1 MNVKQI
7 ATILQTIIDEVIG
20 GTGDVGLVQEDLSN
34 IVDVGRQ
41 ILDNTST
48 DNYVRMLINRI
59 GRTEFVNRTLAS
71 TAPTITRDS
80 WEYGSILQ
88 KVRCSLPSVNNN
100 PTWQLVRGQ
109 SVDPFIYN
117 PPEVTAKYFNSKT
130 TFEIDVSFTEIQ
142 AKESLTSASEMVR
155 FVAMIEN
162 RIRTCLTLSRDNL
175 IMRTIVN
182 LIAEK
187 IASNQTV
194 INLLSEYNDS
204 FGTSLT
210 AAKAIKDP
218 DFLRFAS
225 ATIKLY
231 SDRLKT
237 ASILYNNEGVV
248 TFTPKEYQHL
258 VLLSEFATGLE
269 VYLYS
274 DTYHE
279 ELLKLGAF
287 DTVAFWQGT
296 GDTAAPNFTTASS
309 IKAIIAS
316 DGETEVDTN
325 GVIGVLFDRDACA
338 VCNDNPRVT
347 SIYNPRGEYTNY
359 FYKTDCSYINDLA
372 ENVVVFVV
380 TDPTSQS
387 NS

>member
-1 MNVKQI
+1 MTVKQI
-7 ATILQTIIDEVIG
+7 ATILQTITDEVV
-20 GTGDVGLVQEDLSN
+20 GDSVVVQEDLSN

-41 ILDNTST
+41 ILDNTSV
-48 DNYVRMLINRI
+48 DNYVKALVNRI
-59 GRTEFVNRTLAS
+59 GRTEFVDRVLAS

-88 KVRCSLPSVNNN
+88 KVRCELPDATTN
-100 PTWQLVRGQ
+100 PTWQLVKGQ

-130 TFEIDVSFTEIQ
+130 TFEIDISFTEIQ
-142 AKESLTSASEMVR
+142 VKESLKSATDFMR
-155 FVAMIEN
+155 FIAMIEN
-162 RIRTCLTLSRDNL
+162 RIRTKLTLSRDNL
-175 IMRTIVN
+175 IMRAIVN
-182 LIAEK
+182 MIAEK
-187 IASNQTV
+187 IASGQSV
-194 INLLSEYNDS
+194 INLLSAYNTT
-204 FGTSLT
+204 FATSLT
-210 AAKAIKDP
+210 ADKAIKNP

-237 ASILYNNEGVV
+237 ASVLYNSDGYV

-296 GDTAAPNFTTASS
+296 GNSSAPNFVAASS
-309 IKAIIAS
+309 INAIIAS
-316 DGETEVDTN
+316 DGVTTVNTN
-325 GVIGVLFDRDACA
+325 GVVGVLFDRDACA

-359 FYKTDCSYINDLA
+359 FYKEDCSYINDLA

-380 TDPTSQS
+380 TDVSDEDGTS
-387 NS
+387 

>member
-7 ATILQTIIDEVIG
+7 ATILQSITDEVIG
-20 GTGDVGLVQEDLSN
+20 ESVVVQEDLSN

-41 ILDNTST
+41 ILDNTSV
-48 DNYVRMLINRI
+48 DNYVKALVNRI
-59 GRTEFVNRTLAS
+59 GRTEFVDRVLAS

-88 KVRCSLPSVNNN
+88 KVRCELPDATTN
-100 PTWQLVRGQ
+100 PTWQLVKGQ

-130 TFEIDVSFTEIQ
+130 TFEIDISFTEVQ
-142 AKESLTSASEMVR
+142 VKESLKSATEFMR
-155 FVAMIEN
+155 FIAMIEN
-162 RIRTCLTLSRDNL
+162 RIRTKLTLCRDNL
-175 IMRTIVN
+175 IMRAIVN
-182 LIAEK
+182 MIAEK
-187 IASNQTV
+187 IASGQSV
-194 INLLSEYNDS
+194 INLLTEYNNV
-204 FGTSLT
+204 FKTTLK
-210 AAKAIKDP
+210 AAKAVKDP

-237 ASILYNNEGVV
+237 ASTLYNNDGYV

-296 GDTAAPNFTTASS
+296 GTSAAPNFTAASS

-316 DGETEVDTN
+316 DGTTTVDTN
-325 GVIGVLFDRDACA
+325 GIVGVLFDRDACA

-359 FYKTDCSYINDLA
+359 FYKEDCSYINDLA

-380 TDPTSQS
+380 SDPTSP
-387 NS
+387 

>member
-1 MNVKQI
+1 MTVKQI
-7 ATILQTIIDEVIG
+7 ATILQTITDEV
-20 GTGDVGLVQEDLSN
+20 VGESVVVQEDLSN
-34 IVDVGRQ
+34 IVDVGQQ
-41 ILDNTST
+41 ILSNTSV
-48 DNYVRMLINRI
+48 DNYVKALVNRI
-59 GRTEFVNRTLAS
+59 GRTEFVDRVLAS

-88 KVRCSLPSVNNN
+88 KVRCELPDATTN
-100 PTWQLVRGQ
+100 PTWQLVKGQ
-109 SVDPFIYN
+109 SVDPFVYN
-117 PPEVTAKYFNSKT
+117 PPEVTAKYFNSRT
-130 TFEIDVSFTEIQ
+130 TFEIDISFTEIQ
-142 AKESLTSASEMVR
+142 VKESLKSATDFMR
-155 FVAMIEN
+155 FIAMIEN
-162 RIRTCLTLSRDNL
+162 RIRTKLTLCRDNL
-175 IMRTIVN
+175 IMRAIVN
-182 LIAEK
+182 MIAEK
-187 IASNQTV
+187 ISSDQSV
-194 INLLSEYNDS
+194 INLLTEYNRA
-204 FGTSLT
+204 FGTTLT
-210 AAKAIKDP
+210 AVKAIKDP

-237 ASILYNNEGVV
+237 ASTLYNSDGYV

-296 GDTAAPNFTTASS
+296 GNSDAPNFTAASS
-309 IKAIIAS
+309 INAIIAS
-316 DGETEVDTN
+316 DGTTTVNTS

-359 FYKTDCSYINDLA
+359 FYKEDCSYLNDLS

-380 TDPTSQS
+380 TDP
-387 NS
+387 

>member
-1 MNVKQI
+1 MTVKQI
-7 ATILQTIIDEVIG
+7 ATILQTITDEV
-20 GTGDVGLVQEDLSN
+20 VGESVVVQEDLSN
-34 IVDVGRQ
+34 IVDVGQQ
-41 ILDNTST
+41 ILSNTT
-48 DNYVRMLINRI
+48 VDNYVKALVNRI
-59 GRTEFVNRTLAS
+59 GRTEFVDRVLAS

-88 KVRCSLPSVNNN
+88 KVRCELPDATTN
-100 PTWQLVRGQ
+100 PTWQLVKGQ

-130 TFEIDVSFTEIQ
+130 TFEIDISFTEVQ
-142 AKESLTSASEMVR
+142 VKESLKSATEFMR
-155 FVAMIEN
+155 FIAMIEN
-162 RIRTCLTLSRDNL
+162 RIRTKLTLCRDNL
-175 IMRTIVN
+175 IMRAIVN
-182 LIAEK
+182 MIAEK
-187 IASNQTV
+187 IASEQSV
-194 INLLSEYNDS
+194 VNLLTEYNYV
-204 FGTSLT
+204 FKTTLK
-210 AAKAIKDP
+210 AAKAVKDP

-237 ASILYNNEGVV
+237 ASTLYNNDGYV

-296 GDTAAPNFTTASS
+296 GDSAAPNYTAAST
-309 IKAIIAS
+309 INAIIAS
-316 DGETEVDTN
+316 DGTTAVNTS
-325 GVIGVLFDRDACA
+325 GVVGVLFDRDACA

-359 FYKTDCSYINDLA
+359 FYKEDCSYINDLA
-372 ENVVVFVV
+372 ENVIVFIVK
-380 TDPTSQS
+380 DPVQP
-387 NS
+387 

>member
-1 MNVKQI
+1 MTVKQI
-7 ATILQTIIDEVIG
+7 ATILQTITDEV
-20 GTGDVGLVQEDLSN
+20 VGESVVVQEDLSN
-34 IVDVGRQ
+34 IVDVGQQ
-41 ILDNTST
+41 ILSNTSV
-48 DNYVRMLINRI
+48 DNYVKALVNRI
-59 GRTEFVNRTLAS
+59 GRTEFVDRVLAS

-88 KVRCSLPSVNNN
+88 KVRCELPDASTN
-100 PTWQLVRGQ
+100 PTWQLVKGQ

-130 TFEIDVSFTEIQ
+130 TFEIDISFTEVQ
-142 AKESLTSASEMVR
+142 VKESLKSATEFMR

-162 RIRTCLTLSRDNL
+162 RIRTKLTLCRDNL
-175 IMRTIVN
+175 IMRAIVN
-182 LIAEK
+182 MIAEK
-187 IASNQTV
+187 IASGQTV
-194 INLLSEYNDS
+194 INLLTEYNNV
-204 FGTSLT
+204 FKTTLK

-237 ASILYNNEGVV
+237 ASTLYNNDGYV

-296 GDTAAPNFTTASS
+296 GDSAAPNFAAASS
-309 IKAIIAS
+309 INAIIAS
-316 DGETEVDTN
+316 DGETAVNTS
-325 GVIGVLFDRDACA
+325 GVVGVLFDRDACA

-359 FYKTDCSYINDLA
+359 FYKEDCSYINDLA

-380 TDPTSQS
+380 TDPVTP
-387 NS
+387 

>member
-1 MNVKQI
+1 MTVKQI
-7 ATILQTIIDEVIG
+7 ATILQTITDEVV
-20 GTGDVGLVQEDLSN
+20 GDSVVVQEDLSN

-41 ILDNTST
+41 ILVNTSV
-48 DNYVRMLINRI
+48 DNYVKALVNRI
-59 GRTEFVNRTLAS
+59 GRTQFVDRVLAS
-71 TAPTITRDS
+71 TAPAITRDS
-80 WEYGSILQ
+80 WEYGSVLQ
-88 KVRCSLPSVNNN
+88 KVRCELPDTTNN
-100 PTWQLVRGQ
+100 PTWTLTKGQ

-117 PPEVTAKYFNSKT
+117 PPSVSAKYFNSKT
-130 TFEIDVSFTEIQ
+130 TFEIDISFKEQ
-142 AKESLTSASEMVR
+142 QVKESLTSAAELSR
-155 FVAMIEN
+155 FIAMIEN
-162 RIRTCLTLSRDNL
+162 RIRTKLTLCRDNL
-175 IMRTIVN
+175 IMRTVVN

-187 IASNQTV
+187 IAANQSV
-194 INLLSEYNDS
+194 INLLTEYNHS

-210 AAKAIKDP
+210 ADKAIKTP

-237 ASILYNNEGVV
+237 ASVLYNNDGYV

-296 GDTAAPNFTTASS
+296 GTSAAPNFTAASS
-309 IKAIIAS
+309 INAVIAS
-316 DGETEVDTN
+316 DGETEVNTS
-325 GVIGVLFDRDACA
+325 GVVGVLFDRDACA

-347 SIYNPRGEYTNY
+347 SIYNPRGEYSNY
-359 FYKTDCSYINDLA
+359 FYKEDSSYINDLA

-380 TDPTSQS
+380 TDVSDEDGTS
-387 NS
+387 

>member
-1 MNVKQI
+1 MNVKQLS
-7 ATILQTIIDEVIG
+7 TILQSITDEVIG
-20 GTGDVGLVQEDLSN
+20 DSVVVQEDLSN
-34 IVDVGRQ
+34 IVDIGRQ
-41 ILDNTST
+41 ILVNTDV
-48 DNYVRMLINRI
+48 DNYVKALVDRI
-59 GRTEFVNRTLAS
+59 GRTQFVDRVLAS
-71 TAPTITRDS
+71 TAPAITRDS
-80 WEYGSILQ
+80 WEYGSVLQ
-88 KVRCSLPSVNNN
+88 KVRCELPDTTAN
-100 PTWQLVRGQ
+100 PTWQLTKGQ
-109 SVDPFIYN
+109 TVDPFIYN
-117 PPEVTAKYFNSKT
+117 PPEISVKYFNSKT
-130 TFEIDVSFTEIQ
+130 TFEIDISFTEIQ
-142 AKESLTSASEMVR
+142 VKESLKSATDFMR
-155 FVAMIEN
+155 FIAMIEN
-162 RIRTCLTLSRDNL
+162 RIRTKLTLCRDNL

-187 IASNQTV
+187 IAANQGV
-194 INLLSEYNDS
+194 VNLLTEYNTA

-237 ASILYNNEGVV
+237 ASVLYNSDGYV

-279 ELLKLGAF
+279 DLLKLGSF

-296 GDTAAPNFTTASS
+296 GNSAAPNFATASS
-309 IKAIIAS
+309 INAIIAS
-316 DGETEVDTN
+316 DGETTVNTN
-325 GVIGVLFDRDACA
+325 GVIGILFDRDACA

-347 SIYNPRGEYTNY
+347 SIYNPRGEYSNY
-359 FYKTDCSYINDLA
+359 FYKEDCSYINDLS

-380 TDPTSQS
+380 TDTTS
-387 NS
+387 

>member
-1 MNVKQI
+1 MDVKQLS
-7 ATILQTIIDEVIG
+7 TILQSITDEVIG
-20 GTGDVGLVQEDLSN
+20 DSVVVQEDLSN

-41 ILDNTST
+41 ILDNTSV
-48 DNYVRMLINRI
+48 DNYVKSLVNRI
-59 GRTEFVNRTLAS
+59 GRTQFVDRVLAS

-80 WEYGSILQ
+80 WEYGSVLQ
-88 KVRCSLPSVNNN
+88 KVRCELPDTTTN
-100 PTWQLVRGQ
+100 PTWQLTKGQ
-109 SVDPFIYN
+109 TVDPFIYN
-117 PPEVTAKYFNSKT
+117 PPEISVKYFNSKT
-130 TFEIDVSFTEIQ
+130 TFEIDISFTEIQ
-142 AKESLTSASEMVR
+142 VKESLKSASDFMR
-155 FVAMIEN
+155 FIAMIEN
-162 RIRTCLTLSRDNL
+162 RIRTKLTLCRDNL

-187 IASNQTV
+187 IAANQGV
-194 INLLSEYNDS
+194 VNLLTGYNEA

-210 AAKAIKDP
+210 ADKAIKNP

-237 ASILYNNEGVV
+237 ASVLYNNNGYV

-258 VLLSEFATGLE
+258 VLLSEFATGLD

-279 ELLKLGAF
+279 ELLKLGSF

-296 GDTAAPNFTTASS
+296 GNSAAPNFTAASS
-309 IKAIIAS
+309 INAIIAS
-316 DGETEVDTN
+316 DGETEVNTN

-347 SIYNPRGEYTNY
+347 SIYNPRGEYSNY
-359 FYKTDCSYINDLA
+359 FYKEDCSYLNDLS
-372 ENVVVFVV
+372 ENVIVFVV
-380 TDPTSQS
+380 R
-387 NS
+387 

>member
-7 ATILQTIIDEVIG
+7 STILQSITDEVIG
-20 GTGDVGLVQEDLSN
+20 NSVVVEEDLSN

-41 ILDNTST
+41 ILDNTSV
-48 DNYVRMLINRI
+48 DNYVKALVNRI
-59 GRTEFVNRTLAS
+59 GRTQFVDRVLAS
-71 TAPTITRDS
+71 TAPAITRDS
-80 WEYGSILQ
+80 WEYGSVLQ
-88 KVRCSLPSVNNN
+88 KVRCELPDTTAN
-100 PTWQLVRGQ
+100 PTWQLTKGQ

-117 PPEVTAKYFNSKT
+117 PPEVSVKYFNSKT
-130 TFEIDVSFTEIQ
+130 TFEIDISFTEIQ
-142 AKESLTSASEMVR
+142 VKESLKSATDFMR
-155 FVAMIEN
+155 FIAMIEN
-162 RIRTCLTLSRDNL
+162 RIRTKLTLCRDNL

-187 IASNQTV
+187 IAANQGV
-194 INLLSEYNDS
+194 VNLLSEYNNVFQD
-204 FGTSLT
+204 TLPEKMT
-210 AAKAIKDP
+210 ADQAIKNP

-237 ASILYNNEGVV
+237 ASVLYNNDGYV
-248 TFTPKEYQHL
+248 TFTPKKYQHL
-258 VLLSEFATGLE
+258 VLLSEFATGLD

-279 ELLKLGAF
+279 ELLNLGSF

-296 GDTAAPNFTTASS
+296 GNSGASNFMAASS
-309 IKAIIAS
+309 INAIIAS
-316 DGETEVDTN
+316 DGETRVNTN

-347 SIYNPRGEYTNY
+347 SIYNPRGEYSNY
-359 FYKTDCSYINDLA
+359 FYKEDCSYINDLA
-372 ENVVVFVV
+372 ENVVVFVI
-380 TDPTSQS
+380 
-387 NS
+387 

>member
-1 MNVKQI
+1 MNVKQV
-7 ATILQTIIDEVIG
+7 ATIMQSITDEVIG
-20 GTGDVGLVQEDLSN
+20 DSVVVQEDLSN

-41 ILDNTST
+41 LLINTDV
-48 DNYVRMLINRI
+48 DNYVKALVNRI
-59 GRTEFVNRTLAS
+59 GRTEFVDRVLAS
-71 TAPTITRDS
+71 TAPSIVRDG

-88 KVRCSLPSVNNN
+88 KVRCELPDTTAN
-100 PTWQLVRGQ
+100 PTWQLTKGQ

-117 PPEVTAKYFNSKT
+117 PPEVSVKYFNSKT
-130 TFEIDVSFTEIQ
+130 TFEIDISFTEIQ
-142 AKESLTSASEMVR
+142 VKESLKSATDLMR
-155 FVAMIEN
+155 FIAMIEN
-162 RIRTCLTLSRDNL
+162 RIRTKLTLCRDNL

-187 IASNQTV
+187 VASNQGV
-194 INLLSEYNDS
+194 VNLLTGYNTA

-210 AAKAIKDP
+210 ADKAIKNP

-237 ASILYNNEGVV
+237 ASVLYNNDGYV

-258 VLLSEFATGLE
+258 VLLSEFATGLD

-279 ELLKLGAF
+279 DLLKLGSF

-296 GDTAAPNFTTASS
+296 GNSAAPNFTAASS
-309 IKAIIAS
+309 INAIIAS
-316 DGETEVDTN
+316 DGETVVNTN

-347 SIYNPRGEYTNY
+347 SIYNPRGEYSNY
-359 FYKTDCSYINDLA
+359 FYKEDCSYINDLA

-380 TDPTSQS
+380 KDSTT
-387 NS
+387 

>member
-7 ATILQTIIDEVIG
+7 ATILNSITNEVIG
-20 GTGDVGLVQEDLSN
+20 DMDIVQEDLSN

-48 DNYVRMLINRI
+48 DNYVRMLIDRI

-88 KVRCSLPSVNNN
+88 KVRCEIPEATNN
-100 PTWQLVRGQ
+100 PTWQLTRGQ
-109 SVDPFIYN
+109 SVDPFIFN
-117 PPEVTAKYFNSKT
+117 PPDVKAKYFNSKT
-130 TFEIDVSFTEIQ
+130 TFEIDISFTEVQ
-142 AKESLTSASEMVR
+142 VKESLKSATEFMR
-155 FVAMIEN
+155 FIAMIEN
-162 RIRTCLTLSRDNL
+162 RIRTSLTLSRDNL

-194 INLLSEYNDS
+194 INLLSEYNTA

-210 AAKAIKDP
+210 AAKAVKNP

-237 ASILYNNEGVV
+237 ASVLYNNEGVI

-279 ELLKLGAF
+279 DLLKLGAF

-296 GDTAAPNFTTASS
+296 GTSAASNFGVASS

-316 DGETEVDTN
+316 DGTTTVNTY
-325 GVIGVLFDRDACA
+325 GVVGVLFDRDACA

-359 FYKTDCSYINDLA
+359 FYKEDCSYINDLA
-372 ENVVVFVV
+372 ENVIVFVV
-380 TDPTSQS
+380 TDP
-387 NS
+387 

>member
-7 ATILQTIIDEVIG
+7 STILQSITDEVIG
-20 GTGDVGLVQEDLSN
+20 DSVVVQEDLSN

-41 ILDNTST
+41 ILDNTSV
-48 DNYVRMLINRI
+48 DNYVKSLVNRI
-59 GRTEFVNRTLAS
+59 GRTEFVDRVLAS
-71 TAPTITRDS
+71 TAPAITMDS
-80 WEYGSILQ
+80 WEFGSVLQ
-88 KVRCSLPSVNNN
+88 KVRCELPDTTAN
-100 PTWQLVRGQ
+100 PTWQLTKGQ

-117 PPEVTAKYFNSKT
+117 PPEVSVKYFNSKT
-130 TFEIDVSFTEIQ
+130 TFEIDISFTELQ
-142 AKESLTSASEMVR
+142 VKESLKSASEFMR
-155 FVAMIEN
+155 FIAMIEN
-162 RIRTCLTLSRDNL
+162 RIRTKLTLCRDNL

-187 IASNQTV
+187 IAANQGV
-194 INLLSEYNDS
+194 VNLLTGYNEA

-210 AAKAIKDP
+210 ADKAIKNP

-237 ASILYNNEGVV
+237 ASVLYNTDGYV

-258 VLLSEFATGLE
+258 VLLSEFATGLD

-279 ELLKLGAF
+279 DLLKLGSF

-296 GDTAAPNFTTASS
+296 GNSVAPNFSAASS
-309 IKAIIAS
+309 INAIVAS
-316 DGETEVDTN
+316 DGETVVNTN

-347 SIYNPRGEYTNY
+347 SIYNPRGEYSNY
-359 FYKTDCSYINDLA
+359 FYKEDCSYINDLA

-380 TDPTSQS
+380 H
-387 NS
+387 

>member
-1 MNVKQI
+1 MTVKQI
-7 ATILQTIIDEVIG
+7 ATILQSITDEVIG
-20 GTGDVGLVQEDLSN
+20 ESVLVQENLSN
-34 IVDVGRQ
+34 IVDVGKQ
-41 ILDNTST
+41 IFDNTDVDHFVKSL
-48 DNYVRMLINRI
+48 VNRI
-59 GRTEFVNRTLAS
+59 GRTEFVNRALAS
-71 TAPTITRDS
+71 TAPNINRDS
-80 WEYGSILQ
+80 WEYGSVLQ
-88 KVRCSLPSVNNN
+88 KVRCELPDTTNN
-100 PTWQLVRGQ
+100 PTWTLTKGQ

-117 PPEVTAKYFNSKT
+117 PPSVSAKYFNSKT
-130 TFEIDVSFTEIQ
+130 TFEIDVSFTEEQ
-142 AKESLTSASEMVR
+142 VKESLKSAAEFNR
-155 FVAMIEN
+155 FIAMIEN
-162 RIRTCLTLSRDNL
+162 RIRTKLTLCRDNL
-175 IMRTIVN
+175 IMRTVVN

-187 IASNQTV
+187 IAANQSV
-194 INLLSEYNDS
+194 INLLSEYNTA

-210 AAKAIKDP
+210 ADKAIKNP

-237 ASILYNNEGVV
+237 ASVLYNNSGYV

-296 GDTAAPNFTTASS
+296 GNSSAPNFEAASS
-309 IKAIIAS
+309 INAIIAS
-316 DGETEVDTN
+316 DGETEVNTN
-325 GVIGVLFDRDACA
+325 GVIGVLFDKDACA

-347 SIYNPRGEYTNY
+347 SIYNPRGEYSNY
-359 FYKTDCSYINDLA
+359 FYKEDCSYLNDLS

-380 TDPTSQS
+380 TDVEDDDGTS
-387 NS
+387 

>member
-1 MNVKQI
+1 MTVKQI
-7 ATILQTIIDEVIG
+7 ATILQTIYGEVVGDIG
-20 GTGDVGLVQEDLSN
+20 VVQEDLSN
-34 IVDVGRQ
+34 IVDVGKK
-41 ILDNTST
+41 ILDNTSV
-48 DNYVRMLINRI
+48 DNYVRALINRI

-71 TAPTITRDS
+71 TAPSITRDS
-80 WEYGSILQ
+80 WEYGSVLQ
-88 KVRCSLPSVNNN
+88 KVRCGLPDVSTN
-100 PTWQLVRGQ
+100 PTWQLTRGQ
-109 SVDPFIYN
+109 SVDPFIFN
-117 PPEVTAKYFNSKT
+117 PPDVSAKYFNSKT
-130 TFEIDVSFTEIQ
+130 TFEIDISFTEVQ
-142 AKESLTSASEMVR
+142 VKESLKSATEFMR
-155 FVAMIEN
+155 FIAMIEN

-187 IASNQTV
+187 IAGDHNV
-194 INLLSEYNDS
+194 INLLAEYNET

-210 AAKAIKDP
+210 AVKAIKNP

-225 ATIKLY
+225 AFIKLY

-287 DTVAFWQGT
+287 DTVAFWQGS
-296 GDTAAPNFTTASS
+296 GDAATPNFTAASS

-316 DGETEVDTN
+316 DGETEVNTS
-325 GVIGVLFDRDACA
+325 GVVGVLFDRDACA

-359 FYKTDCSYINDLA
+359 FYKEDCSYINDLA
-372 ENVVVFVV
+372 ENVVVFIVADPV
-380 TDPTSQS
+380 TSGS
-387 NS
+387 

>member
-1 MNVKQI
+1 MTVKQI
-7 ATILQTIIDEVIG
+7 ATILQTITDEV
-20 GTGDVGLVQEDLSN
+20 VGESVVVQEDLSN

-41 ILDNTST
+41 ILDNTSV
-48 DNYVRMLINRI
+48 DNYVKALVNRI
-59 GRTEFVNRTLAS
+59 GRTEFVDRVLAS

-88 KVRCSLPSVNNN
+88 KVRCELPDATTN
-100 PTWQLVRGQ
+100 PTWQLTKGQ

-117 PPEVTAKYFNSKT
+117 PPEVSTKYFNSKT
-130 TFEIDVSFTEIQ
+130 TFEIDISFTELQ
-142 AKESLTSASEMVR
+142 VKESLKSATEFMR
-155 FVAMIEN
+155 FIAMIEN
-162 RIRTCLTLSRDNL
+162 RIRTKLTLCRDNL
-175 IMRTIVN
+175 IMRAIVN
-182 LIAEK
+182 MIAEK
-187 IASNQTV
+187 ISSGQSV
-194 INLLSEYNDS
+194 INLLTEYNNV
-204 FGTSLT
+204 FKTTLK

-237 ASILYNNEGVV
+237 ASTLYNNDGYV

-296 GDTAAPNFTTASS
+296 GNSSAPNFAAASS
-309 IKAIIAS
+309 INAIIAS
-316 DGETEVDTN
+316 DGETTVDTS
-325 GVIGVLFDRDACA
+325 GVVGVLFDRDACA

-359 FYKTDCSYINDLA
+359 FYKEDCSYINDLA

-380 TDPTSQS
+380 TDLT

>member
-7 ATILQTIIDEVIG
+7 STILQSITDEVIG
-20 GTGDVGLVQEDLSN
+20 DSVVVKEDLSN
-34 IVDVGRQ
+34 IVDIGRQ
-41 ILDNTST
+41 ILDNTSV
-48 DNYVRMLINRI
+48 DNYVKTLVNRI
-59 GRTEFVNRTLAS
+59 GRTQFVDRVLAS
-71 TAPTITRDS
+71 TAPAITRDS
-80 WEYGSILQ
+80 WEYGSVLQ
-88 KVRCSLPSVNNN
+88 KVRCELPDTTAN
-100 PTWQLVRGQ
+100 PTWQLTKGQ

-117 PPEVTAKYFNSKT
+117 PPEVSVKYFNSKT
-130 TFEIDVSFTEIQ
+130 TFEIDISFTELQ
-142 AKESLTSASEMVR
+142 VKESLKSATDFMR
-155 FVAMIEN
+155 FIAMIEN
-162 RIRTCLTLSRDNL
+162 RIRTKLTLCRDNL

-187 IASNQTV
+187 IAANQGV
-194 INLLSEYNDS
+194 VNLLTEYNTA

-210 AAKAIKDP
+210 ADKAIKTP

-237 ASILYNNEGVV
+237 ASVLYNTDGYV

-258 VLLSEFATGLE
+258 VLLSEFATGLD

-279 ELLKLGAF
+279 ELLKLGSF

-296 GDTAAPNFTTASS
+296 GNSGAPNFTAASS
-309 IKAIIAS
+309 INAIIAS
-316 DGETEVDTN
+316 DGSTTVDTS

-347 SIYNPRGEYTNY
+347 SIYNPRGEYSNY
-359 FYKTDCSYINDLA
+359 FYKEDCSYINDMA

-380 TDPTSQS
+380 H
-387 NS
+387 

>member
-7 ATILQTIIDEVIG
+7 ASILQTITDEVVG
-20 GTGDVGLVQEDLSN
+20 GNVLVQEDLSN
-34 IVDVGRQ
+34 IVDVGRR
-41 ILDNTST
+41 IFDNTST
-48 DNYVRMLINRI
+48 DNYVRQLINRI
-59 GRTEFVNRTLAS
+59 GRTEFVDRVLAS
-71 TAPTITRDS
+71 TAPAITRDS

-88 KVRCSLPSVNNN
+88 KVRCALPDIATN
-100 PTWQLVRGQ
+100 PTWQLTRGQ
-109 SVDPFIYN
+109 SVDPYIFN
-117 PPEVTAKYFNSKT
+117 PPEVSAKYFNSKT
-130 TFEIDVSFTEIQ
+130 TFEIDISFTEVQI
-142 AKESLTSASEMVR
+142 KESLKSASDMVR

-162 RIRTCLTLSRDNL
+162 RIRTCLTLCRDNL
-175 IMRTIVN
+175 IMRAIVN

-187 IASNQTV
+187 IAGNQTV
-194 INLLSEYNDS
+194 INLLTEYNEA

-210 AAKAIKDP
+210 AVKAIKDP

-225 ATIKLY
+225 AIIKLY

-296 GDTAAPNFTTASS
+296 GDTAAPNFTAAST
-309 IKAIIAS
+309 INAIIAS
-316 DGETEVDTN
+316 DGETEVNTS
-325 GVIGVLFDRDACA
+325 GVVGVLFDRDACA
-338 VCNDNPRVT
+338 VCNDNSRVT

-359 FYKTDCSYINDLA
+359 FYKEDCSYINDLA

-380 TDPTSQS
+380 TDEDATP
-387 NS
+387 

>member
-7 ATILQTIIDEVIG
+7 STILQSITDEVIG
-20 GTGDVGLVQEDLSN
+20 DSVVVEEDLSN

-41 ILDNTST
+41 ILDNTSV
-48 DNYVRMLINRI
+48 DNYVKALVNRI
-59 GRTEFVNRTLAS
+59 GRTQFVDRVLAS
-71 TAPTITRDS
+71 TAPAITRDS
-80 WEYGSILQ
+80 WEYGSVLQ
-88 KVRCSLPSVNNN
+88 KVRCELPDTTAN
-100 PTWQLVRGQ
+100 PTWQLTKGQ

-117 PPEVTAKYFNSKT
+117 PPEVSVKYFNSKT
-130 TFEIDVSFTEIQ
+130 TFEIDISFTEIQ
-142 AKESLTSASEMVR
+142 VKESLKSATDFMR
-155 FVAMIEN
+155 FIAMIEN
-162 RIRTCLTLSRDNL
+162 RIRTKLTLCRDNL

-187 IASNQTV
+187 IAANQGV
-194 INLLSEYNDS
+194 VNLLTEYNNIFED
-204 FGTSLT
+204 TLPEKMT
-210 AAKAIKDP
+210 ADIAIKNP

-237 ASILYNNEGVV
+237 ASVLYNSDGYV

-258 VLLSEFATGLE
+258 VLLSEFATGLD

-279 ELLKLGAF
+279 ELLKLGSF

-296 GDTAAPNFTTASS
+296 GNSGKPNFMAASS
-309 IKAIIAS
+309 INAIIAS
-316 DGETEVDTN
+316 DGETRVSTN

-347 SIYNPRGEYTNY
+347 SIYNPRGEYSNY
-359 FYKTDCSYINDLA
+359 FYKEDCSYINDLA
-372 ENVVVFVV
+372 ENVVVFVI
-380 TDPTSQS
+380 
-387 NS
+387 

>member
-7 ATILQTIIDEVIG
+7 STILQSITDEVIG
-20 GTGDVGLVQEDLSN
+20 ESVVVKEDLSN

-41 ILDNTST
+41 ILDNTSV
-48 DNYVRMLINRI
+48 DNYVKSLVNRI
-59 GRTEFVNRTLAS
+59 GRTEFVDRVLAS
-71 TAPTITRDS
+71 TAPAITMDS
-80 WEYGSILQ
+80 WEFGSVLQ
-88 KVRCSLPSVNNN
+88 KVRCELPDTTAN
-100 PTWQLVRGQ
+100 PTWQLTKGQ

-117 PPEVTAKYFNSKT
+117 PPEVSVKYFNSKT
-130 TFEIDVSFTEIQ
+130 TFEIDISFTELQ
-142 AKESLTSASEMVR
+142 VKESLKSATEFMR
-155 FVAMIEN
+155 FIAMIEN
-162 RIRTCLTLSRDNL
+162 RIRTKLTLCRDNL

-187 IASNQTV
+187 LASNQGV
-194 INLLSEYNDS
+194 VNLLSAYNAA
-204 FGTSLT
+204 FGTTLT
-210 AAKAIKDP
+210 AYRAIKTP

-237 ASILYNNEGVV
+237 ASVLYNNDGYV

-258 VLLSEFATGLE
+258 VLLSEFATGLD

-279 ELLKLGAF
+279 DLLKLGSF
-287 DTVAFWQGT
+287 DSVAFWQGT
-296 GDTAAPNFTTASS
+296 GNTIPPTFTAASS
-309 IKAIIAS
+309 INAIIAS
-316 DGETEVDTN
+316 DGKTEVNTN

-347 SIYNPRGEYTNY
+347 SIYNPRGEYSNY
-359 FYKTDCSYINDLA
+359 FYKEDCSYINDLA
-372 ENVVVFVV
+372 ENVVVFIV
-380 TDPTSQS
+380 Q
-387 NS
+387 

>member
-1 MNVKQI
+1 MDVKQI
-7 ATILQTIIDEVIG
+7 ASILQIITDEVV
-20 GTGDVGLVQEDLSN
+20 GDSVVVQEDLSN
-34 IVDVGRQ
+34 IIDVGKQ
-41 ILDNTST
+41 IFDNTDVDHFVKSL
-48 DNYVRMLINRI
+48 VNRI
-59 GRTEFVNRTLAS
+59 GRSKFVNRTLAS
-71 TAPTITRDS
+71 TAPSISRDS
-80 WEYGSILQ
+80 WEYGSVLQ
-88 KVRCSLPSVNNN
+88 KVRCELPDTTTN
-100 PTWQLVRGQ
+100 PTWTLTKGQ

-117 PPEVTAKYFNSKT
+117 PPSVSAQYFNSKT
-130 TFEIDVSFTEIQ
+130 TFEIDVSFTEEQ
-142 AKESLTSASEMVR
+142 VKESLKSAGEFNR
-155 FVAMIEN
+155 FIAMIEN
-162 RIRTCLTLSRDNL
+162 RIRTKLTLCRDNL
-175 IMRTIVN
+175 IMRTVVN

-187 IASNQTV
+187 IAANQSV
-194 INLLSEYNDS
+194 INLLVEYNNA

-210 AAKAIKDP
+210 ANVAIKNP

-237 ASILYNNEGVV
+237 ASVLYNNSGYV

-296 GDTAAPNFTTASS
+296 GNTSAPNFEAASS
-309 IKAIIAS
+309 INAIIAS
-316 DGETEVDTN
+316 DGETEVNTN

-347 SIYNPRGEYTNY
+347 SIYNPRGEYSNY
-359 FYKTDCSYINDLA
+359 FYKEDCSYLNDLS

-380 TDPTSQS
+380 TDVTEEDTP
-387 NS
+387 

>member
-7 ATILQTIIDEVIG
+7 STILQSITDEVIG
-20 GTGDVGLVQEDLSN
+20 ESVVVKEDLSN
-34 IVDVGRQ
+34 IVDIGRQ
-41 ILDNTST
+41 ILDNTSV
-48 DNYVRMLINRI
+48 DNYVKSLVNRI
-59 GRTEFVNRTLAS
+59 GRTEFVDRVLAS

-88 KVRCSLPSVNNN
+88 KVRCELPDTATN
-100 PTWQLVRGQ
+100 PTWQLTKGQ

-117 PPEVTAKYFNSKT
+117 PPEVSVKYFNSKT
-130 TFEIDVSFTEIQ
+130 TFEIDISFTEIQ
-142 AKESLTSASEMVR
+142 VKESLKSATDFMR
-155 FVAMIEN
+155 FIAMIEN
-162 RIRTCLTLSRDNL
+162 RIRTKLTLCRDNL

-187 IASNQTV
+187 IAANQGV
-194 INLLSEYNDS
+194 VNLLTEYNTA

-210 AAKAIKDP
+210 TLESIKNP

-237 ASILYNNEGVV
+237 ASVLYNTDGYV

-258 VLLSEFATGLE
+258 VLLSEFATGLD

-279 ELLKLGAF
+279 ELLKLGSF

-296 GDTAAPNFTTASS
+296 GNSGAPNFSEASK
-309 IKAIIAS
+309 INAIIAS
-316 DGETEVDTN
+316 DGETEVDAR

-347 SIYNPRGEYTNY
+347 SIYNPRGEYSNY
-359 FYKTDCSYINDLA
+359 FYKEDCSYINDLA

-380 TDPTSQS
+380 Q
-387 NS
+387 

>member
-7 ATILQTIIDEVIG
+7 STILQSITDEVIG
-20 GTGDVGLVQEDLSN
+20 DSVVVQEDLSN
-34 IVDVGRQ
+34 IVDIGRQ
-41 ILDNTST
+41 ILDNTSV
-48 DNYVRMLINRI
+48 DNYVKSLVNRI
-59 GRTEFVNRTLAS
+59 GRTEFVDRVLAS
-71 TAPTITRDS
+71 TAPSITRDS
-80 WEYGSILQ
+80 WEYGSVLQ
-88 KVRCSLPSVNNN
+88 KVRCELPDTTAN
-100 PTWQLVRGQ
+100 PTWQLTKGQ

-117 PPEVTAKYFNSKT
+117 PPEVSVKYFNSKT
-130 TFEIDVSFTEIQ
+130 TFEIDISFTEIQ
-142 AKESLTSASEMVR
+142 VKESLKSASDFMR
-155 FVAMIEN
+155 FIAMIEN
-162 RIRTCLTLSRDNL
+162 RIRTKLTLCRDNL

-187 IASNQTV
+187 IAANQGV
-194 INLLSEYNDS
+194 VNLLTGYNTA

-210 AAKAIKDP
+210 ADKAIKNP

-237 ASILYNNEGVV
+237 ASVLYNNNGYV

-258 VLLSEFATGLE
+258 VLLSEFATGLD

-279 ELLKLGAF
+279 ELLKLGSF

-296 GDTAAPNFTTASS
+296 GNSAAPNFTAASS
-309 IKAIIAS
+309 INAIIAS
-316 DGETEVDTN
+316 DGETEVNTN

-347 SIYNPRGEYTNY
+347 SIYNPRGEYSNY
-359 FYKTDCSYINDLA
+359 FYKEDCSYINDLS

-380 TDPTSQS
+380 KDTTS
-387 NS
+387 

>member
-7 ATILQTIIDEVIG
+7 STILQSITDEVIG
-20 GTGDVGLVQEDLSN
+20 DSVVVQEDLSN
-34 IVDVGRQ
+34 LVDVGQQ
-41 ILDNTST
+41 ILDNTSV
-48 DNYVRMLINRI
+48 DNYVKTLVNRI
-59 GRTEFVNRTLAS
+59 GRTEFVDRVLAS
-71 TAPTITRDS
+71 TAPAITMDS
-80 WEYGSILQ
+80 WEFGSVLQ
-88 KVRCSLPSVNNN
+88 KVRCELPDTTAN
-100 PTWQLVRGQ
+100 PTWQLTKGQ

-117 PPEVTAKYFNSKT
+117 PPEVSVKYFNSKT
-130 TFEIDVSFTEIQ
+130 TFEIDISFTEIQ
-142 AKESLTSASEMVR
+142 VKESLKSATDFMR
-155 FVAMIEN
+155 FIAMIEN
-162 RIRTCLTLSRDNL
+162 RIRTKLTLCRDNL

-187 IASNQTV
+187 IAANQGV
-194 INLLSEYNDS
+194 VNLLTGYNTA

-210 AAKAIKDP
+210 ADKAIKNP

-237 ASILYNNEGVV
+237 ASVLYNTAGYV

-258 VLLSEFATGLE
+258 VLLSEFATGLD

-279 ELLKLGAF
+279 DLLKLGSF

-296 GDTAAPNFTTASS
+296 GNSAAPNFAAASS
-309 IKAIIAS
+309 INAIIAS
-316 DGETEVDTN
+316 DGETDVNTS

-347 SIYNPRGEYTNY
+347 SIYNPRGEYSNY
-359 FYKTDCSYINDLA
+359 FYKEDCSYINDLA

-380 TDPTSQS
+380 Q
-387 NS
+387 

>member
-1 MNVKQI
+1 MTVKQI
-7 ATILQTIIDEVIG
+7 ATILQTITDEVIG
-20 GTGDVGLVQEDLSN
+20 ESVIVQEDLSN
-34 IVDVGRQ
+34 IVDVGKQ
-41 ILDNTST
+41 ILDNTSV
-48 DNYVRMLINRI
+48 DNYVKALVNRI
-59 GRTEFVNRTLAS
+59 GRTEFVDRALAS
-71 TAPTITRDS
+71 TAPAITRDS

-88 KVRCSLPSVNNN
+88 KVRCELPDATTN
-100 PTWQLVRGQ
+100 PTWQLTKGQ

-117 PPEVTAKYFNSKT
+117 PPEVSAKYFNSKT
-130 TFEIDVSFTEIQ
+130 TFEIDISFTEVQI
-142 AKESLTSASEMVR
+142 KESLKSATDFMR
-155 FVAMIEN
+155 FIAMIEN
-162 RIRTCLTLSRDNL
+162 RIRTKLTLCRDNL
-175 IMRTIVN
+175 IMRAIVN
-182 LIAEK
+182 MIAEK
-187 IASNQTV
+187 IAGGQSV
-194 INLLSEYNDS
+194 INLLTEYNNT
-204 FGTSLT
+204 FKTTLK

-237 ASILYNNEGVV
+237 ASVLYNNDGYV

-258 VLLSEFATGLE
+258 ILLSEFATGLE

-279 ELLKLGAF
+279 ELLKLGSF

-296 GDTAAPNFTTASS
+296 GNSSAPNFEAASS
-309 IKAIIAS
+309 INAIIAS
-316 DGETEVDTN
+316 DGETGVNTS

-359 FYKTDCSYINDLA
+359 FYKEDCSYINDLA

-380 TDPTSQS
+380 ADLT

>member
-1 MNVKQI
+1 MTIKQI
-7 ATILQTIIDEVIG
+7 ATILSTIYGEVVGDIG
-20 GTGDVGLVQEDLSN
+20 VVQEDLSN

-41 ILDNTST
+41 ILDNTSV

-88 KVRCSLPSVNNN
+88 KVRCGLPDITTN
-100 PTWQLVRGQ
+100 PTWQLRRGQ
-109 SVDPFIYN
+109 SVDPFIFN
-117 PPEVTAKYFNSKT
+117 PPDVTAKYFNSKT
-130 TFEIDVSFTEIQ
+130 TFEIDVSFTEVQ
-142 AKESLTSASEMVR
+142 VKESLKSASEMVR

-162 RIRTCLTLSRDNL
+162 RIRTCITLSRDNL

-194 INLLSEYNDS
+194 INLLSEYNTA

-210 AAKAIKDP
+210 AVKAIKDP

-237 ASILYNNEGVV
+237 ASILYNNDGVV

-296 GDTAAPNFTTASS
+296 GDTATPNFTTASS
-309 IKAIIAS
+309 INAIIAS
-316 DGETEVDTN
+316 DGETAVNTT

-359 FYKTDCSYINDLA
+359 FYKEDCSYINDLA

-380 TDPTSQS
+380 KDPTS
-387 NS
+387 

>member
-1 MNVKQI
+1 MDVKQI
-7 ATILQTIIDEVIG
+7 ASILQIITDEV
-20 GTGDVGLVQEDLSN
+20 VGESVVVQENLSN
-34 IVDVGRQ
+34 IVDVGKQ
-41 ILDNTST
+41 IFDNTDVDHFVKSL
-48 DNYVRMLINRI
+48 VNRI

-71 TAPTITRDS
+71 TAPNITRDS
-80 WEYGSILQ
+80 WEYGSVLQ
-88 KVRCSLPSVNNN
+88 KVRCELPDTTTN
-100 PTWQLVRGQ
+100 PTWTLTKGQ

-117 PPEVTAKYFNSKT
+117 PPSVSAKYFNSKT
-130 TFEIDVSFTEIQ
+130 TFEIDVSFTEEQ
-142 AKESLTSASEMVR
+142 VKESLKSAAEFNR
-155 FVAMIEN
+155 FIAMIEN
-162 RIRTCLTLSRDNL
+162 RIRTKLTLCRDNL
-175 IMRTIVN
+175 IMRTVVN

-187 IASNQTV
+187 IAANQSV
-194 INLLSEYNDS
+194 INLLTEYNTA
-204 FGTSLT
+204 FGASLT
-210 AAKAIKDP
+210 ADKAIKTP
-218 DFLRFAS
+218 EFLRFAS

-237 ASILYNNEGVV
+237 ASTLYNNNGYV

-296 GDTAAPNFTTASS
+296 GNSSAPNFAAASS

-316 DGETEVDTN
+316 DGETEVNTN
-325 GVIGVLFDRDACA
+325 GVIGVLFDRDSCA

-347 SIYNPRGEYTNY
+347 SIYNPRGEYSNY
-359 FYKTDCSYINDLA
+359 FYKEDCSYLNDLS

-380 TDPTSQS
+380 H
-387 NS
+387 

>member
-1 MNVKQI
+1 MTVKQI
-7 ATILQTIIDEVIG
+7 ATILQTITDEV
-20 GTGDVGLVQEDLSN
+20 VGESVVVQEDLSN
-34 IVDVGRQ
+34 IVDVGQQ
-41 ILDNTST
+41 ILSNTSV
-48 DNYVRMLINRI
+48 DNYVKALVNRI
-59 GRTEFVNRTLAS
+59 GRTEFVDRVLAS

-88 KVRCSLPSVNNN
+88 KVRCELPDATTN
-100 PTWQLVRGQ
+100 PTWQLVKGQ
-109 SVDPFIYN
+109 SVDPFVYN

-130 TFEIDVSFTEIQ
+130 TFEIDISFTEVQ
-142 AKESLTSASEMVR
+142 VKESLKSATEFMR
-155 FVAMIEN
+155 FIAMIEN
-162 RIRTCLTLSRDNL
+162 RIRTKLTLCRDNL
-175 IMRTIVN
+175 IMRAIVN
-182 LIAEK
+182 MIAEK
-187 IASNQTV
+187 ISSGQSV
-194 INLLSEYNDS
+194 INLLAEYNRT
-204 FGTSLT
+204 FRMTMT
-210 AAKAIKDP
+210 ADKAIKDP
-218 DFLRFAS
+218 NFLRFAS

-237 ASILYNNEGVV
+237 ASTLYNNDGYV

-269 VYLYS
+269 VYLFS

-287 DTVAFWQGT
+287 DTVAFWQGSGT
-296 GDTAAPNFTTASS
+296 SAAPNFTAASS
-309 IKAIIAS
+309 INAIIAS
-316 DGETEVDTN
+316 DGTTTVNTT

-359 FYKTDCSYINDLA
+359 FYKEDCSYINDLA

-380 TDPTSQS
+380 KDSTSSSDP
-387 NS
+387 NP

>member
-7 ATILQTIIDEVIG
+7 STILQSITDEVIG
-20 GTGDVGLVQEDLSN
+20 DSVVVKEDLSN

-41 ILDNTST
+41 ILDNTSV
-48 DNYVRMLINRI
+48 DNYVKSLVNRI
-59 GRTEFVNRTLAS
+59 GRTEFVDRVLAS
-71 TAPTITRDS
+71 TAPAITMDS
-80 WEYGSILQ
+80 WEFGSVLQ
-88 KVRCSLPSVNNN
+88 KVRCELPDTTAN
-100 PTWQLVRGQ
+100 PTWQLTKGQ

-117 PPEVTAKYFNSKT
+117 PPEVSVKYFNSKT
-130 TFEIDVSFTEIQ
+130 TFEIDISFTEIQ
-142 AKESLTSASEMVR
+142 VKESLQSASDFMR
-155 FVAMIEN
+155 FIAMIEN
-162 RIRTCLTLSRDNL
+162 RIRTKLTLCRDNL

-187 IASNQTV
+187 IAANQGV
-194 INLLSEYNDS
+194 VNLLSEYNTG

-237 ASILYNNEGVV
+237 ASVLYNSDGYV
-248 TFTPKEYQHL
+248 TFTPKDYQRL
-258 VLLSEFATGLE
+258 VLLSEFATGLD

-279 ELLKLGAF
+279 DLLKLGSF

-296 GDTAAPNFTTASS
+296 GNSGAPNFTAASS
-309 IKAIIAS
+309 INAIIAS
-316 DGETEVDTN
+316 DGETEVNTN

-347 SIYNPRGEYTNY
+347 SIYNPRGEYSNY
-359 FYKTDCSYINDLA
+359 FYKEDCSYINDLA

-380 TDPTSQS
+380 H
-387 NS
+387 

>member
-1 MNVKQI
+1 MTVKQI
-7 ATILQTIIDEVIG
+7 ATILQTITDEVIG
-20 GTGDVGLVQEDLSN
+20 ESVVVQEDLSN
-34 IVDVGRQ
+34 IVDVGKQ
-41 ILDNTST
+41 ILDNTSV
-48 DNYVRMLINRI
+48 DNYVKALVNRI
-59 GRTEFVNRTLAS
+59 GRTEFVDKVLAS

-88 KVRCSLPSVNNN
+88 KVRCELPDASTN
-100 PTWQLVRGQ
+100 PTWQLVKGQ

-130 TFEIDVSFTEIQ
+130 TFEIDISFTETQ
-142 AKESLTSASEMVR
+142 VKESLKSAREFMR
-155 FVAMIEN
+155 FIAMIEN
-162 RIRTCLTLSRDNL
+162 RIRTKLTLSRDNL
-175 IMRTIVN
+175 IMRAIVN
-182 LIAEK
+182 MIAEK
-187 IASNQTV
+187 IASGQSV
-194 INLLSEYNDS
+194 INLLTEYNRS
-204 FGTSLT
+204 FNRNLT
-210 AAKAIKDP
+210 ADAAIKAP

-237 ASILYNNEGVV
+237 ASVLYNNDGYV

-269 VYLYS
+269 VYLFS

-296 GDTAAPNFTTASS
+296 GNSAAPNFTAASS
-309 IKAIIAS
+309 INAIIAS
-316 DGETEVDTN
+316 DGETVVNTN

-359 FYKTDCSYINDLA
+359 FYKEDCAYINDLA

-380 TDPTSQS
+380 TDT

>member
-1 MNVKQI
+1 MTVKQI
-7 ATILQTIIDEVIG
+7 ATILQTITDEV
-20 GTGDVGLVQEDLSN
+20 VGESVVVQEDLSN
-34 IVDVGRQ
+34 IVDVGQQ
-41 ILDNTST
+41 ILSNTSV
-48 DNYVRMLINRI
+48 DNYVKALVNRI
-59 GRTEFVNRTLAS
+59 GRTEFVDRVLAS

-88 KVRCSLPSVNNN
+88 KVRCELPDATTN
-100 PTWQLVRGQ
+100 PTWQLVKGQ
-109 SVDPFIYN
+109 SVDPFVYN

-130 TFEIDVSFTEIQ
+130 TFEIDISFTEVQ
-142 AKESLTSASEMVR
+142 VKESLKSATEFMR
-155 FVAMIEN
+155 FIAMIEN
-162 RIRTCLTLSRDNL
+162 RIRTKLTLCRDNL
-175 IMRTIVN
+175 IMRAIVN
-182 LIAEK
+182 MIAEK
-187 IASNQTV
+187 ISSGQSV
-194 INLLSEYNDS
+194 INLLAEYNRT
-204 FGTSLT
+204 FRMTLT
-210 AAKAIKDP
+210 ADKAIKDP
-218 DFLRFAS
+218 NFLRFAS

-237 ASILYNNEGVV
+237 ASTLYNNDGYV

-269 VYLYS
+269 VYLFS

-287 DTVAFWQGT
+287 DTVAFWQGSGT
-296 GDTAAPNFTTASS
+296 SAAPNFTAASS
-309 IKAIIAS
+309 INAIIAS
-316 DGETEVDTN
+316 DGTTTVNTT

-359 FYKTDCSYINDLA
+359 FYKEDCSYINDLA

-380 TDPTSQS
+380 KDSTSSSDP
-387 NS
+387 NP

>member
-1 MNVKQI
+1 MDVKQI
-7 ATILQTIIDEVIG
+7 ASILQTITDEVV
-20 GTGDVGLVQEDLSN
+20 GDSVVVKEDLSN
-34 IVDVGRQ
+34 VVDVGKQ
-41 ILDNTST
+41 ILDNTSV
-48 DNYVRMLINRI
+48 DNYVKALVNRI
-59 GRTEFVNRTLAS
+59 GRTEFVDRVLAS
-71 TAPTITRDS
+71 TAPNINRDS
-80 WEYGSILQ
+80 WEYGSVLQ
-88 KVRCSLPSVNNN
+88 KVRCELPDTTNN
-100 PTWQLVRGQ
+100 PTWSLTKGQ

-117 PPEVTAKYFNSKT
+117 PPAVSAKYFNSKT
-130 TFEIDVSFTEIQ
+130 TFEIDVSFKEDQ
-142 AKESLTSASEMVR
+142 VKESLSGAAELNR
-155 FVAMIEN
+155 FIAMIEN
-162 RIRTCLTLSRDNL
+162 RIRTKLTLCRDNL

-187 IASNQTV
+187 IAANHGV
-194 INLLSEYNDS
+194 VNLLTEYNAA

-210 AAKAIKDP
+210 ADKAIKNP
-218 DFLRFAS
+218 DFLRFSS

-237 ASILYNNEGVV
+237 ASVLYNKDGYV

-258 VLLSEFATGLE
+258 VLLSEFATGLD

-279 ELLKLGAF
+279 ELLKLGSF

-296 GDTAAPNFTTASS
+296 GNSTAPNFTAASS
-309 IKAIIAS
+309 INAIIAS
-316 DGETEVDTN
+316 DGETEVNTS

-347 SIYNPRGEYTNY
+347 SIYNPRGEYSNY
-359 FYKTDCSYINDLA
+359 FYKEDCSYINDLS

-380 TDPTSQS
+380 TDVSDGTS
-387 NS
+387 

>member
-1 MNVKQI
+1 MTVKQI
-7 ATILQTIIDEVIG
+7 ATILQTITDEVV
-20 GTGDVGLVQEDLSN
+20 GDSVVVQEDLSN

-41 ILDNTST
+41 ILDNTSV
-48 DNYVRMLINRI
+48 DNYVKALVNRI
-59 GRTEFVNRTLAS
+59 GRTQFVDRVLAS
-71 TAPTITRDS
+71 TAPAITRDS
-80 WEYGSILQ
+80 WEYGSVLQ
-88 KVRCSLPSVNNN
+88 KVRCELPDTTNN
-100 PTWQLVRGQ
+100 PTWTLTKGQ

-117 PPEVTAKYFNSKT
+117 PPSVSAKYFNSKT
-130 TFEIDVSFTEIQ
+130 TFEIDISFKEQ
-142 AKESLTSASEMVR
+142 QVKESLRSAAELSR
-155 FVAMIEN
+155 FIAMIEN
-162 RIRTCLTLSRDNL
+162 RIRTKLTLCRDNL
-175 IMRTIVN
+175 IMRTVVN

-187 IASNQTV
+187 IAANQSV
-194 INLLSEYNDS
+194 INLLTEYNHS

-210 AAKAIKDP
+210 ADKAIKTP

-225 ATIKLY
+225 ATIRLY

-237 ASILYNNEGVV
+237 ASVLYNNDGYV

-296 GDTAAPNFTTASS
+296 GTSAAPNFTAASS
-309 IKAIIAS
+309 INAVIAS
-316 DGETEVDTN
+316 DGETEVNTN
-325 GVIGVLFDRDACA
+325 GVVGVLFDRDACA

-347 SIYNPRGEYTNY
+347 SIYNPRGEYSNY
-359 FYKTDCSYINDLA
+359 FYKEDCSYINDLA

-380 TDPTSQS
+380 TDVSDEDGTS
-387 NS
+387 

>member
-7 ATILQTIIDEVIG
+7 STILQSITDEVIG
-20 GTGDVGLVQEDLSN
+20 DSVVVQEDLSN

-41 ILDNTST
+41 LLVNTDV
-48 DNYVRMLINRI
+48 DNYVKALVDRI
-59 GRTEFVNRTLAS
+59 GRTEFVDRVLAS
-71 TAPTITRDS
+71 TAPAITRDS

-88 KVRCSLPSVNNN
+88 KVRCELPDTTAN
-100 PTWQLVRGQ
+100 PTWQLVQGQ

-130 TFEIDVSFTEIQ
+130 TFEIDISFTEIQ
-142 AKESLTSASEMVR
+142 VKESLKSAADLMR
-155 FVAMIEN
+155 FIAMIEN
-162 RIRTCLTLSRDNL
+162 RIRTKLTLCRDNL
-175 IMRTIVN
+175 IMRAIVN
-182 LIAEK
+182 MIAEK
-187 IASNQTV
+187 IASNQSV
-194 INLLSEYNDS
+194 INLLTEYNTA

-210 AAKAIKDP
+210 AAKAIKNP

-237 ASILYNNEGVV
+237 ASVLYNNDGYV

-296 GDTAAPNFTTASS
+296 GNSAAPNFTAASS

-316 DGETEVDTN
+316 DGTTTVDTS
-325 GVIGVLFDRDACA
+325 GVVGVLFDRDACA

-347 SIYNPRGEYTNY
+347 SIYNPRGEYSNY
-359 FYKTDCSYINDLA
+359 FYKEDCSYINDLA
-372 ENVVVFVV
+372 ENVIVFVV
-380 TDPTSQS
+380 TDTTP
-387 NS
+387 

>member
-1 MNVKQI
+1 MDVKQLS
-7 ATILQTIIDEVIG
+7 TILQSITDEVIG
-20 GTGDVGLVQEDLSN
+20 DSVVVQEDLSN
-34 IVDVGRQ
+34 IVDIGRQ
-41 ILDNTST
+41 ILDNTSV
-48 DNYVRMLINRI
+48 DNYVKALVNRI
-59 GRTEFVNRTLAS
+59 GRTQFVDRVLAS
-71 TAPTITRDS
+71 TAPAITRDS
-80 WEYGSILQ
+80 WEYGSVLQ
-88 KVRCSLPSVNNN
+88 KVRCELPDTTAN
-100 PTWQLVRGQ
+100 PTWQLVQGQ

-117 PPEVTAKYFNSKT
+117 PPEISVKYFNSKT

-142 AKESLTSASEMVR
+142 VKESLKSATDFMR
-155 FVAMIEN
+155 FIAMIEN
-162 RIRTCLTLSRDNL
+162 RIRTKLTLCRDNL

-187 IASNQTV
+187 IAANQGV
-194 INLLSEYNDS
+194 VNLLTEYNTA

-237 ASILYNNEGVV
+237 ASVLYNSDGYV

-258 VLLSEFATGLE
+258 VLLSEFATGLD

-279 ELLKLGAF
+279 ELLKLGSF

-296 GDTAAPNFTTASS
+296 GNSAAPNFAAASS
-309 IKAIIAS
+309 INAIIAS
-316 DGETEVDTN
+316 DGETTVNTN

-347 SIYNPRGEYTNY
+347 SIYNPRGEYSNY
-359 FYKTDCSYINDLA
+359 FYKEDCSYLNDLA

-380 TDPTSQS
+380 H
-387 NS
+387 

>member
-1 MNVKQI
+1 MTVKQI
-7 ATILQTIIDEVIG
+7 ATILQTITDEVV
-20 GTGDVGLVQEDLSN
+20 GDSVVVQEDLSN

-41 ILDNTST
+41 ILDNTSV
-48 DNYVRMLINRI
+48 DNYVKALVNRI
-59 GRTEFVNRTLAS
+59 GRTEFVDRVLAS

-88 KVRCSLPSVNNN
+88 KVRCELPDATTN
-100 PTWQLVRGQ
+100 PTWQLVKGQ

-130 TFEIDVSFTEIQ
+130 TFEIDISFTEIQ
-142 AKESLTSASEMVR
+142 VKESLKSATDFMR
-155 FVAMIEN
+155 FIAMIEN
-162 RIRTCLTLSRDNL
+162 RIRTKLTLSRDNL
-175 IMRTIVN
+175 IMRAIVN
-182 LIAEK
+182 MIAEK
-187 IASNQTV
+187 IASGQSV
-194 INLLSEYNDS
+194 INLLSAYNTT

-210 AAKAIKDP
+210 ADKAIKNP

-237 ASILYNNEGVV
+237 ASVLYNSDGYV

-296 GDTAAPNFTTASS
+296 GNSSAPNFVAASS
-309 IKAIIAS
+309 INAIIAS
-316 DGETEVDTN
+316 DGVTTVNTN
-325 GVIGVLFDRDACA
+325 GVVGVLFDRDACA

-359 FYKTDCSYINDLA
+359 FYKEDCSYINDLA

-380 TDPTSQS
+380 TDVSDEDGTS
-387 NS
+387 

>member
-1 MNVKQI
+1 MDVKQLS
-7 ATILQTIIDEVIG
+7 TILQSITDEVIG
-20 GTGDVGLVQEDLSN
+20 DSVVVQEDLSN
-34 IVDVGRQ
+34 IVDIGRQ
-41 ILDNTST
+41 ILDNTSV
-48 DNYVRMLINRI
+48 DNYVKALVNRI
-59 GRTEFVNRTLAS
+59 GRTQFVDRVLAS
-71 TAPTITRDS
+71 TAPAITRDS
-80 WEYGSILQ
+80 WEYGSVLQ
-88 KVRCSLPSVNNN
+88 KVRCELPDTTAN
-100 PTWQLVRGQ
+100 PTWQLVQGQ

-117 PPEVTAKYFNSKT
+117 PPEISVKYFNSKT

-142 AKESLTSASEMVR
+142 VKESLKSATDFMR
-155 FVAMIEN
+155 FIAMIEN
-162 RIRTCLTLSRDNL
+162 RIRTKLTLCRDNL

-187 IASNQTV
+187 IAANQGV
-194 INLLSEYNDS
+194 VNLLTEYNTT

-210 AAKAIKDP
+210 AANAIKNP

-237 ASILYNNEGVV
+237 ASVLYNSDGYV

-279 ELLKLGAF
+279 ELLKLGSF

-296 GDTAAPNFTTASS
+296 GNSAAPNFTAASS
-309 IKAIIAS
+309 INAIIAS
-316 DGETEVDTN
+316 DGETTVNTN

-347 SIYNPRGEYTNY
+347 SIYNPRGEYSNY
-359 FYKTDCSYINDLA
+359 FYKEDCSYLNDLA

-380 TDPTSQS
+380 H
-387 NS
+387 